1 MLTRRLTLAATTLR
15 GRTPAQKRAI
25 RDALLTQVWPLL
37 GTRIRP
43 VIDQVFP
50 LENAQ
55 KAHESMAA
63 TGHIGKILLSMAPPG
78 V

>member
-1 MLTRRLTLAATTLR
+1 VLVRRLTLAATTLR
-15 GRTPAQKRAI
+15 GRSPAQKRAI
-25 RDALLTQVWPLL
+25 RGALLAQVWPLL
-37 GTRIRP
+37 GTRVHP
-43 VIDQVFP
+43 VIEQVFP

-55 KAHESMAA
+55 KAHETMAA